1 MVDRVHA
8 AVLGPEA
15 RAATPNRHRAS
26 SLDTGQELLRDQVAE
41 LRPVLAV
48 RRRALLRDGIT
59 GLGFCLAALLLLPS
73 SATSAE
79 LAGVASVID
88 GDTLEVR
95 GTRVRLF
102 GIDAPESRQ
111 TCTLDD
117 RSYRCGQQ
125 AALALADKIGRR
137 PVTCARRDT
146 DRYGR
151 LVAVCRLGRVDLNGW
166 LVREGWALAYRAYST
181 AYADE
186 EAAAQRARRGLWR
199 GSFTPPW
206 EWRKQQRT
214 SKDASAGRTSWE
226 ALVKDFYEYLES
238 ELGG

>member
-1 MVDRVHA
+1 MHA
-8 AVLGPEA
+8 AAPKSDPRV
-15 RAATPNRHRAS
+15 ATASHHRAC
-26 SLDTGQELLRDQVAE
+26 SLDTGQDLLRARVAA
-41 LRPVLAV
+41 LRLVLAV
-48 RRRALLRDGIT
+48 RPRAHLCGGIT
-59 GLGFCLAALLLLPS
+59 GLVLCLAALLLLPS
-73 SATSAE
+73 STNSAE
-79 LAGVASVID
+79 VAGVASVVD

-111 TCTLDD
+111 TCTLDGKP
-117 RSYRCGQQ
+117 YRCGQQ
-125 AALALADKIGRR
+125 AALALADRIGRR
-137 PVTCARRDT
+137 PVTCEGRDT

-151 LVAVCRLGRVDLNGW
+151 SVAVCRLDRVDLNGW
-166 LVREGWALAYRAYST
+166 MVREGWALAYRAYST

-199 GSFTPPW
+199 GSFSPPW
-206 EWRKQQRT
+206 EWRKQQRA